1 MEQLVDLPS
10 NRLRTE
16 RESVRDSVRRQRIKR
31 GRGYYR
37 KSIERI
43 TKVRACADIV
53 NDWPVERTSLEWWG
67 KALAVWLPPPAMTI
81 DGWADTTRKIA
92 GDFAAEPGDWHTDKC
107 GFMREIMRACSP
119 NDPCSRVVLVK
130 SAQTSGTESAI
141 LNTIGFHID
150 VNPRSMLVIFPTL
163 DLAQSFAKERLEPMV
178 EICPSLKDKVG
189 DVGRAAVGK
198 IASTIMKKR
207 YPGGFLNLAGA
218 NSTSGLSSRP
228 VPIVMMD
235 EVDRCIQNAG
245 REGNPTALLAVRAST
260 FIDRKEIYISSPAN
274 PKGTSGIIQM
284 FEDGT
289 QEEWFVRCPA
299 CEREQV
305 LEWEQLD
312 LYTAELT
319 CMNPDCMKKFPQW
332 QWEPWNEEKG
342 RWISAKVHPNTRSF
356 KINGLTSPW
365 LVWQDLI
372 LEWKEANRVL
382 AFGDNSLMR
391 VFINTRLARNFEAVG
406 KKVEVDLYG
415 VRREVYDCRKKGA
428 ELPDGVILLTAAIDV
443 QDSYLAYE
451 VVGWGRGRESWG
463 IEYGEFQGDPAAP
476 DQRVWQLADEF
487 IHKRLFHYTNGDR
500 ARVKLCFVDSSGHK
514 TNSVYAYTKARH
526 PRVISIRGVG
536 GIGHGIIVGGK
547 RREGGSNVWIVRLGV
562 DTLKDELFARL
573 EINKHGPGYC
583 HYPME
588 ESGMDCCG
596 YSKDYFDQLT
606 AEQRVLKYSKGG
618 FAKYEWQKNRT
629 DANEALDIRNYNR
642 AALEYLRVKLEQ
654 MPRDIL
660 SDKQLQQMK
669 IEEVEIS
676 GRKMMIDNR
685 EVQIQRKSNVKGG
698 RYGGTTLE
706 GSEGS
711 LFSTDEPRQQKA
723 ASQVRRTTRYGSVGT
738 SF

>member
-1 MEQLVDLPS
+1 MGGLGRIAPVGNLESSKDRYR
-10 NRLRTE
+10 RL
-16 RESVRDSVRRQRIKR
+16 RIKR
-31 GRGYYR
+31 SRGYYR

-43 TKVRACADIV
+43 NKVRACEDIIH
-53 NDWPVERTSLEWWG
+53 DWPTNPVSLDWWW
-67 KALAVWLPPPAMTI
+67 KALAVWLPPPAMTV
-81 DGWADTTRKIA
+81 DGWADTSRRIA

-107 GFMREIMRACSP
+107 GFMREVMRACSP
-119 NDPCSRVVLVK
+119 NDSCSRVVLVK

-141 LNTIGFHID
+141 LNPIGFYID

-163 DLAQSFAKERLEPMV
+163 DLAQSFSKERLEPMI

-189 DVGRAAVGK
+189 EVRRAAVGEK
-198 IASTIMKKR
+198 ASTIMKKR
-207 YPGGFLNLAGA
+207 YPGGFLNIAGA

-235 EVDRCIQNAG
+235 EVDRCIQNGG

-284 FEDGT
+284 YEDGSM
-289 QEEWFVRCPA
+289 EEWFVRCPK
-299 CEREQV
+299 CGFEQV

-312 LYTAELT
+312 PYTAELA
-319 CMNPDCMKKFPQW
+319 CLHPDCMTRFPQW
-332 QWEPWNEEKG
+332 QWEPWNEDNG
-342 RWISAKVHPNTRSF
+342 RWVAQQTHPNTRSF
-356 KINGLTSPW
+356 KINGLNSPW
-365 LVWQDLI
+365 LSWSDLV
-372 LEWKEANRVL
+372 LEWREANRVL

-391 VFINTRLARNFEAVG
+391 VFVNTRLARNFEAVG

-415 VRREVYDCRKKGA
+415 SRREVYECHKKKVDI
-428 ELPDGVILLTAAIDV
+428 PDGVILLTAAIDV

-451 VVGWGRGRESWG
+451 IVGWGRGKESWG

-476 DQRVWQLADEF
+476 DQRVWALADEF
-487 IHKRLFHYTNGDR
+487 IYKRVLHYSNGDR

-514 TNSVYAYTKARH
+514 TNSVYAYTKPRH
-526 PRVISIRGVG
+526 PRVISIKGVG

-547 RREGGSNVWIVRLGV
+547 RREAGEGVWIVRLGV

-573 EINKHGPGYC
+573 EVNKEGPGYC
-583 HYPME
+583 HYPMLE
-588 ESGMDCCG
+588 NGMDACG

-660 SDKQLQQMK
+660 TNRQIVEMK
-669 IEEVEIS
+669 LEETEIS
-676 GRKMMIDNR
+676 GKKIWMDNR
-685 EVQIQRKSNVKGG
+685 EVQQQRRVNIKGG
-698 RYGGTTLE
+698 KYGSTTIGGESFGSESKQQPNYQERRAKRYGTI
-706 GSEGS
+706 
-711 LFSTDEPRQQKA
+711 
-723 ASQVRRTTRYGSVGT
+723 GT
-738 SF
+738 SFG